1 MALAALLVSF
11 VVLMVLGT
19 PVAVTMFGSSL
30 IYILADP
37 GLSFANVASKVVN
50 GISGT
55 SLLSLPLF
63 IMAGEIMNNGG
74 VTDRLFRFPLA
85 LLGHV
90 KGGLAYVNVLASM
103 LFAGMSGSAIAD
115 TAGLGKIEMDAM
127 DEAGYDKEFSV
138 AITAASSTIG
148 PIIPPSNTLIVFAV
162 AAEVSVSRL
171 FMGGLIPG
179 VLMGLV
185 LCVYVW
191 LYGRRHRLP
200 QGERTTFAQKCRAA
214 VEAFFPMLTPII
226 LILGICTGICTAT
239 EAGAVAVVYATILN
253 CVYEKGLKIKDMKR
267 CLHNSMV
274 TMAQICFIVMASSL
288 FGWVVTLANIPSMV
302 ANALY
307 TMGANKYVI
316 LLLINIIFLIMGM
329 FLSINASLLI
339 MTPMVVTLA
348 GMYDL
353 SLVHLGVM
361 ITLNLTLGLL
371 TPPVGW
377 NLYIMSAVSKLPFER
392 VVKAVAPAL
401 VALVVSLLLITYIP
415 GLVTWLPNFL
425 FGPGI

>member
-1 MALAALLVSF
+1 
-11 VVLMVLGT
+11 
-19 PVAVTMFGSSL
+19 MFGSSL
-30 IYILADP
+30 IYIFLEP
-37 GLSFANVASKVVN
+37 SLSLANVASKVVN
-50 GISGT
+50 GVTGT

-63 IMAGEIMNNGG
+63 ILAAEIMNNGG
-74 VTDRLFRFPLA
+74 VTERLFKFPLA
-85 LLGHV
+85 FIGHV

-127 DEAGYDKEFSV
+127 DNAGYDKEFAV
-138 AITAASSTIG
+138 AITASSSSIG
-148 PIIPPSNTLIVFAV
+148 PIIPPSNTLIVYAV
-162 AAEVSVSRL
+162 AAEVSISRL

-179 VLMGLV
+179 CLMGLV
-185 LCVYVW
+185 LCIYVW
-191 LYGRRHRLP
+191 LYGRKHPLP
-200 QGERTTFAQKCRAA
+200 KGERTTAKEKLHATI
-214 VEAFFPMLTPII
+214 EAFFPMLTPLI
-226 LILGICTGICTAT
+226 LILGICTGVCTAT

-253 CVYEKGLKIKDMKR
+253 CVYERGFNVKDFRR
-267 CLHNSMV
+267 CLDSSMV

-288 FGWVVTLANIPSMV
+288 FGWTVTLANIPSMV

-339 MTPMVVTLA
+339 MTPVIVTLA
-348 GMYDL
+348 SMYDL
-353 SLVHLGVM
+353 NLVHLGIM

-377 NLYIMSAVSKLPFER
+377 NLYIMTTVSGLPFER
-392 VVKAVAPAL
+392 VVKAVLPAL
-401 VALVVSLLLITYIP
+401 CALFVALLLITYVP
-415 GLVTWLPNFL
+415 GLVTWLPNLL
-425 FGPGI
+425 FGVGS

>member
-1 MALAALLVSF
+1 MALAALLISF

-30 IYILADP
+30 IYILLEP
-37 GLSFANVASKVVN
+37 SLSLANVASKVVS
-50 GISGT
+50 GVTGT

-74 VTDRLFRFPLA
+74 VTDRLFKFPLA
-85 LLGHV
+85 LVGHV
-90 KGGLAYVNVLASM
+90 KGGLAYVNVFASM

-148 PIIPPSNTLIVFAV
+148 PIIPPSNTMIVYAV

-171 FMGGLIPG
+171 FMGGMIPG
-179 VLMGLV
+179 ILMGLV
-185 LCVYVW
+185 LCVYIW
-191 LYGRRHRLP
+191 IYGRSHYLP
-200 QGERTTFAQKCRAA
+200 KGDRTTLSEKCHAA

-226 LILGICTGICTAT
+226 LIVGICTGICTAT
-239 EAGAVAVVYATILN
+239 EAGALAVVYSTILN
-253 CVYEKGLKIKDMKR
+253 CVYEKGFKIADMKR
-267 CLHNSMV
+267 CLDSSLV

-288 FGWVVTLANIPSMV
+288 FGWVVTLANIPSMI
-302 ANALY
+302 ANTLY
-307 TMGANKYVI
+307 TMGASKVVI

-339 MTPMVVTLA
+339 MTPVVVTLA
-348 GMYDL
+348 TMYDL

-377 NLYIMSAVSKLPFER
+377 NLYIMSAVSGLPFEK
-392 VVKAVAPAL
+392 VVKAVLPAL
-401 VALVVSLLLITYIP
+401 LALIVSLLLITYIP
-415 GLVTWLPNFL
+415 GIVTWLPNLL
-425 FGPGI
+425 FGPGA

>member
-1 MALAALLVSF
+1 
-11 VVLMVLGT
+11 MVLGA

-30 IYILADP
+30 IYIFLEP
-37 GLSFANVASKVVN
+37 SLSLANVASKVVN
-50 GISGT
+50 GVTGT

-63 IMAGEIMNNGG
+63 ILAAEIMNNGG
-74 VTDRLFRFPLA
+74 VTERLFKFPLA
-85 LLGHV
+85 FIGHV

-127 DEAGYDKEFSV
+127 DNAGYDKEFAV
-138 AITAASSTIG
+138 AITASSSSIG
-148 PIIPPSNTLIVFAV
+148 PIIPPSNTLIVYAV
-162 AAEVSVSRL
+162 AAEVSISRL

-179 VLMGLV
+179 CLMGLV
-185 LCVYVW
+185 LCIYVW
-191 LYGRRHRLP
+191 LYGRKHPLP
-200 QGERTTFAQKCRAA
+200 KGERTTAKEKLHATI
-214 VEAFFPMLTPII
+214 EAFFPMLTPLI
-226 LILGICTGICTAT
+226 LILGICTGVCTAT

-253 CVYEKGLKIKDMKR
+253 CVYERGFNGKDFRRGLDSAK
-267 CLHNSMV
+267 V
-274 TMAQICFIVMASSL
+274 TMAQICVIVMASSL
-288 FGWVVTLANIPSMV
+288 FGWTVTLANIPSMV

-339 MTPMVVTLA
+339 MTPVIVTLA
-348 GMYDL
+348 SMYDL
-353 SLVHLGVM
+353 NLVHLGIM

-377 NLYIMSAVSKLPFER
+377 NLYIMTTVSGLPFER
-392 VVKAVAPAL
+392 VVKAVLPAL
-401 VALVVSLLLITYIP
+401 FALFAALLLITYVP
-415 GLVTWLPNFL
+415 GLV
-425 FGPGI
+425 

>member
-1 MALAALLVSF
+1 MALAVLMISF
-11 VVLMVLGT
+11 VALMVLGV

-50 GISGT
+50 GITGT

-85 LLGHV
+85 IIGHV

-127 DEAGYDKEFSV
+127 DDAGYEKEFSA

-148 PIIPPSNTLIVFAV
+148 PIIPPSNTMIVFAV

-179 VLMGLV
+179 ILMGIV
-185 LCVYVW
+185 LCIYVW
-191 LYGRRHRLP
+191 LHGRRHALP
-200 QGERTTFAQKCRAA
+200 QGGRTTLSEKCHAA

-226 LILGICTGICTAT
+226 LILGICSGICTAT

-253 CVYEKGLKIKDMKR
+253 CIYEKGFKIKDMKR
-267 CLHNSMV
+267 CLNNSLV

-288 FGWVVTLANIPSMV
+288 FGWVVTLANVPSMV
-302 ANALY
+302 ANTLY
-307 TMGANKYVI
+307 NMGANKIVI

-348 GMYDL
+348 SMYDL

-377 NLYIMSAVSKLPFER
+377 NLYIMSAISGLSFER

-401 VALVVSLLLITYIP
+401 VALLVSLLLITYIP
-415 GLVTWLPNFL
+415 GLVTWLPDFL
-425 FGPGI
+425 FGPGT

>member
-1 MALAALLVSF
+1 MALTALLVSF

-30 IYILADP
+30 IYILLEP
-37 GLSFANVASKVVN
+37 SLSLANVASKVVN
-50 GISGT
+50 GVTGT
-55 SLLSLPLF
+55 GLLSLPLF
-63 IMAGEIMNNGG
+63 IIAGEIMNNGG
-74 VTDRLFRFPLA
+74 VTERLFKFPLA
-85 LLGHV
+85 FIGHV
-90 KGGLAYVNVLASM
+90 KGGLAYVNVFSSM

-127 DEAGYDKEFSV
+127 DDAGYDKEFSA
-138 AITAASSTIG
+138 AITAASSSIG

-171 FMGGLIPG
+171 FMGGMIPG

-185 LCVYVW
+185 LCVYIW
-191 LYGRRHRLP
+191 LYARRHSLP
-200 QGERTTFAQKCRAA
+200 KGERTTWAQKGKATI
-214 VEAFFPMLTPII
+214 EAFFPMLTPVI

-253 CVYEKGLKIKDMKR
+253 CVYEKGLKLKDMKR
-267 CLHNSMV
+267 CLDSALV

-302 ANALY
+302 ANGLY

-316 LLLINIIFLIMGM
+316 LLLINVIFLIMGM

-339 MTPMVVTLA
+339 MTPVVVTLA

-377 NLYIMSAVSKLPFER
+377 NLYIMSAVSGLSFER
-392 VVKAVAPAL
+392 VVKAVLPAL
-401 VALVVSLLLITYIP
+401 IALFVSLLLITYIP
-415 GLVTWLPNFL
+415 ELVTWLPDFL